1 MSKPNTAVTPETRTL
16 DRLLKELHE
25 LHARMDPELAKLA
38 GAPRFSPAYHD
49 ALAALYSQLTL
60 AKCLAEELQTEMNR
74 LDDQLPED

>member
-16 DRLLKELHE
+16 DRLLKEFRE
-25 LHARMDPELAKLA
+25 LHAQMDPELAKLA
-38 GAPRFSPAYHD
+38 GAPRFSAAYHD